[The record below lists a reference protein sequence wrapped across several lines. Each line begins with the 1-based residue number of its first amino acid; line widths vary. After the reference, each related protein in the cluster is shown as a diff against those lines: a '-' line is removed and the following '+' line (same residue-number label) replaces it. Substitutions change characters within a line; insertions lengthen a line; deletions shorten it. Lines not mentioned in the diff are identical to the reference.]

1 MFEAPSQSWRPEGA
15 LLSDL
20 NPGSSWSAICDRY
33 HRWYYDTEV
42 WKRTTYLGIP
52 CLKSVSDMWNYQEIL
67 YALKPSLVLEFGT
80 WCGGSSLYFAHL
92 LGRIS
97 PGSRVLSVDV
107 SDGPIDPRV
116 RAEKSIELLT
126 CSTTDPAV
134 AKRIEELRSLLPG
147 PVFAILDSDH
157 RKHHVLGELK
167 LLRPLLRRDDYLI
180 VEDSNINGH
189 PVLPG
194 WGEGPFEA
202 ISEYEREFPGDYEH
216 DFAREEKFG
225 FSFASRGFLV
235 RR

>member
-1 MFEAPSQSWRPEGA
+1 
-15 LLSDL
+15 
-20 NPGSSWSAICDRY
+20 
-33 HRWYYDTEV
+33 
-42 WKRTTYLGIP
+42 
-52 CLKSVSDMWNYQEIL
+52 MWNYQEIL
-67 YALKPSLVLEFGT
+67 HALKPSLVVEFGT
-80 WCGGSSLYFAHL
+80 WSGGSSLYFAHL

-97 PGSRVLSVDV
+97 PSAKVLTVDV
-107 SDGPIDPRV
+107 TDERIDPRV
-116 RAEKSIELLT
+116 RAEKNIEVLT
-126 CSTTDPAV
+126 LSTTDPAV
-134 AKRIEELRSLLPG
+134 AGRIEELRSVLPG

-167 LLRPLLRRDDYLI
+167 LLRPLLRRSDYLI